1 MLGKMRTETL
11 YWYIGLNTMVT
22 CSFSFR
28 YLKVACIRS
37 VCASNYHGRW
47 KITHTVFKHCNIS
60 KRSDHNIHHFF
71 DIKSWLNIMY
81 TRININR
88 FINWKFFKV
97 LRLNNC
103 IKSMITYVDVYFY
116 AHKLFPFVTVF
127 ELWYVLRYIA
137 KKSYAIYRQSI

>member
-71 DIKSWLNIMY
+71 DIKSWLNIIY

-88 FINWKFFKV
+88 FINWKFYDWIIVSKV
-97 LRLNNC
+97 WLHMLMFIFTLINFSRLLPFSNC
-103 IKSMITYVDVYFY
+103 DTS
-116 AHKLFPFVTVF
+116 
-127 ELWYVLRYIA
+127 
-137 KKSYAIYRQSI
+137 